1 MPPPAIKTVR
11 ELIFYQYAKIIA
23 SSAGF
28 SKEKNRA
35 TYYKFLIDRQQ
46 KLTSGEINMS
56 TILRELKMQMTSCSN
71 RCEYCGSL
79 ENLSWDHLIPRSRG
93 GPDTAENHVLACRM
107 CNSSKGSKGLYE
119 WYGIDRKDELP
130 RIVAGKYLK
139 MLYELH
145 ERNGTLEKTSLNGKT
160 KLDVLDLEQRT
171 QVANP
176 SMVQSLRLV

>member
-1 MPPPAIKTVR
+1 MPPPAIKTIR

-28 SKEKNRA
+28 SVKQNRA
-35 TYYKFLIDRQQ
+35 AYYKFLIDRQK

-56 TILRELKMQMTSCSN
+56 AILRELKAQMTSCSN
-71 RCEYCGSL
+71 CCEYCGSI
-79 ENLSWDHLIPRSRG
+79 ENLSWDHIIPRSRG
-93 GPDTAENHVLACRM
+93 GQDTVENHVLACRR

-139 MLYELH
+139 LLYEIH
-145 ERNGTLEKTSLNGKT
+145 EKNGTLDKFSLNEDG
-160 KLDVLDLEQRT
+160 KLDVLDLEVITGIRN
-171 QVANP
+171 AC
-176 SMVQSLRLV
+176 